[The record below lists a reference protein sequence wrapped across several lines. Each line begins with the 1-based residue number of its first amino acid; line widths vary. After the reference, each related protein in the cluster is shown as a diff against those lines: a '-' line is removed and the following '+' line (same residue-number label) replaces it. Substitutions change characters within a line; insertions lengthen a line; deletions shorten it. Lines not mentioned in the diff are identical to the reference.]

1 MEGAAEAPP
10 RRRPPGRS
18 PKNLLA
24 PFENPKDSRN
34 SQLSRKG
41 KDECFI
47 NDLPHRNRHSIPL
60 TTSRIGTGAII
71 WNMSGIGTRVCP
83 FGDVRAV
90 TRIRGILERRVLPG
104 ACGRG
109 GLRRGGANALTF
121 LVAFAF
127 GELPTGESLQRNA
140 PPPAPGSSTLDPFLS
155 RPLFVL
161 FRRAS
166 AGLPSRNPA
175 PSGTIRHRRACR
187 SGGNTHSRSRR
198 RAGSSFPPER
208 PSGPSSRPYPA

>member
-1 MEGAAEAPP
+1 MALRGVKGQGPFPSETSGPQPEKPPRAFRESKGFEKQPTQPQRKGRMLHQRLAATEKTSAPP
-10 RRRPPGRS
+10 
-18 PKNLLA
+18 K
-24 PFENPKDSRN
+24 
-34 SQLSRKG
+34 
-41 KDECFI
+41 
-47 NDLPHRNRHSIPL
+47 
-60 TTSRIGTGAII
+60 TSRIGTGAMI
-71 WNMSGIGTRVCP
+71 WNMSGTGTRVRP

-90 TRIRGILERRVLPG
+90 SRIRGILERRVLPG

-140 PPPAPGSSTLDPFLS
+140 PPPAPGSSPLDPFLS
-155 RPLFVL
+155 RPLFVV

-175 PSGTIRHRRACR
+175 PSGTIRHRRAYHND
-187 SGGNTHSRSRR
+187 GNTHSRSRQ
-198 RAGSSFPPER
+198 RAGSSFPPAS
-208 PSGPSSRPYPA
+208 PSAQ